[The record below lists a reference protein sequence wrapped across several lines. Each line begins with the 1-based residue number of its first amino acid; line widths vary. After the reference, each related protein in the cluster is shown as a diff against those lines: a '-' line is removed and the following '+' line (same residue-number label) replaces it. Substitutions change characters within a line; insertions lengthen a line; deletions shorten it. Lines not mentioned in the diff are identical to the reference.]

1 MGYDEPSSKRAQ
13 TIPTAI
19 PAKRRGTWRVRA
31 LLLIGALAAGAYFA
45 SRFDSDDPIG
55 ALTALASDPMKA
67 IDTALTSIMGE
78 TQKAGGGG
86 RAGRGGGTAPPV
98 RVALA
103 EARDVP
109 VTVHTIGTVLANSM
123 VTVKSQIDGPLLSAE
138 FKEGQMVKEGDV
150 LFKIDP
156 APFEA
161 ALRQSQA
168 QKARDEAQHA
178 SAQADADRAVMLAD
192 RGIVSAQQ
200 RDQLVATAKALAA
213 TIDADDAAVDR
224 AKLNLGYTIISSPIR
239 GKTGP
244 YIVYPG
250 NQVHANDVAGLVT
263 ITQIQPVKITFNLP
277 QGDLPQL
284 QNRMGENQLVA
295 QVTARSDVQG
305 STVQVLA
312 DKRDMDIPVKVDFI
326 GNIVDAR
333 TGTIELRATFDN
345 PDQRLVPGEL
355 VDVSVRLETLS
366 QVTVV
371 PREAVNVGQSGEYV
385 FVIDASKKAVMRPV
399 KVLFQDQTIAA
410 LGSGVAADETVIV
423 DGQLRVS
430 PGITVNVVGD
440 PTTAPKSPAAQADTP
455 QGTQALQG
463 APG

>member
-1 MGYDEPSSKRAQ
+1 MGYDEPSSKRSTNIEGA
-13 TIPTAI
+13 TRVAV
-19 PAKRRGTWRVRA
+19 RRRSTWPVRA
-31 LLLIGALAAGAYFA
+31 ILLIGALAAGGYFA
-45 SRFDSDDPIG
+45 SQFDSDDPMG
-55 ALTALASDPMKA
+55 ALIAVVSDPMKA
-67 IDTALTSIMGE
+67 IDSAISSFTGD
-78 TQKAGGGG
+78 TQKAGGRG
-86 RAGRGGGTAPPV
+86 AGRGGGIAPPV
-98 RVALA
+98 HVATA
-103 EARDVP
+103 TARDVP
-109 VTVHTIGTVLANSM
+109 VTVHTIGTVLANSV
-123 VTVKSQIDGPLLSAE
+123 VTVKSQIDGPLLSAD
-138 FKEGQMVKEGDV
+138 FKEGQMVKEGDL

-161 ALRQSQA
+161 ALRQSEA

-200 RDQLVATAKALAA
+200 RDQLVASAKALAA
-213 TIDADDAAVDR
+213 TIEADEAAVDR
-224 AKLNLGYTIISSPIR
+224 AKLNLGYTIIRSPIN
-239 GKTGP
+239 GKTGA

-250 NQVHANDVAGLVT
+250 NQVHANDAAGLVT

-284 QNRMGENQLVA
+284 QDRMGENQLVA

-305 STVQVLA
+305 TTAQVV

-333 TGTIELRATFDN
+333 TGTIELRATFAN

-355 VDVSVRLETLS
+355 VDVTVKLETLN

-371 PREAVNVGQSGEYV
+371 PREAINIGQNGEYV
-385 FVIDASKKAVMRPV
+385 FVIDAAKKAEMRPV
-399 KVLFQDQTIAA
+399 KVLFQDQSIAA
-410 LGSGVAADETVIV
+410 LGSGVKPDETVII

-430 PGITVNVVGD
+430 PGATVNVVGQ
-440 PTTAPKSPAAQADTP
+440 PNPAASPAAQATETP
-455 QGTQALQG
+455 QTRS
-463 APG
+463 

>member
-1 MGYDEPSSKRAQ
+1 MGYDEPSSKRPANMVAPASARKPQ
-13 TIPTAI
+13 RRALPT
-19 PAKRRGTWRVRA
+19 RA
-31 LLLIGALAAGAYFA
+31 LLLVLALVAGGYFA
-45 SRFDSDDPIG
+45 SQFDSPDPMG
-55 ALTALASDPMKA
+55 ALGVIAADPMKA
-67 IDTALTSIMGE
+67 IGSVFAGFGDTA
-78 TQKAGGGG
+78 QKGG
-86 RAGRGGGTAPPV
+86 RGRGGGPAPPV
-98 RVALA
+98 HVALA
-103 EARDVP
+103 ESRDVP
-109 VTVHTIGTVLANSM
+109 VTVHTIGTVLANSV
-123 VTVKSQIDGPLLSAE
+123 VTVKSQVDGPLLAAQ
-138 FKEGQMVKEGDV
+138 FREGQMVKEGDL

-161 ALRQSQA
+161 ALRQSEA

-213 TIDADDAAVDR
+213 TIDADEAAVDR
-224 AKLNLGYTIISSPIR
+224 AKLNLGYTTISSPIN

-244 YIVYPG
+244 FIVYPG

-277 QGDLPQL
+277 QGNLPQL
-284 QNRMGENQLVA
+284 QDRMTENGLVA

-305 STVQVLA
+305 AATALV
-312 DKRDMDIPVKVDFI
+312 DKRDMDIPVKIDFI
-326 GNIVDAR
+326 GNTVDAR

-355 VDVSVRLETLS
+355 VDVGVRLGTLK

-371 PREAVNVGQSGEYV
+371 PREAVNVGQAGEYV
-385 FVIDASKKAVMRPV
+385 FVLDGDKKAQMRPV

-410 LGSGVAADETVIV
+410 LGSGVEPEETVV
-423 DGQLRVS
+423 TDGQLRLS
-430 PGITVNVVGD
+430 PGSSVSIVGEN
-440 PTTAPKSPAAQADTP
+440 PEAKGPAAQATKRP
-455 QGTQALQG
+455 QGTRS
-463 APG
+463 